1 MLYPPTDREPWIG
14 RIDRDSPA
22 DLVNALKEAANEIR
36 KRDLRLVHEAGA
48 GHIGGSLGAADILT
62 TLYLHSLNVAPERVD
77 DPERDRFILS
87 KGHIAGMLYVVLA
100 ARGFIDPEELPTFL
114 QPESDLNGHPSR
126 TKVAAVE
133 ANTGPLGHGLPIAAG
148 HAMAAHLDGS
158 PRRTFVLTGDGEL
171 QEGSNWE
178 ALMFAG
184 HQKLGNLTVIIDRNR
199 LQQGARV
206 AETNTLEPLADKLA
220 AFNFEVIEVN
230 GNEIA
235 ELLEVFDAPTRDGA
249 KPRAVIAHTN
259 KGHPISFM
267 SDNVAWHHKVPSDEQ
282 YAQAMEE
289 LEAIS

>member
-230 GNEIA
+230 GNEVA

>member
-148 HAMAAHLDGS
+148 HAMAARLDGS